1 VFSDFFISRPR
12 FAFVISIV
20 ITLAGA
26 IALNILPVAEY
37 PNITTPQIKVTAS
50 YSGANAEV
58 VKQSIAI
65 PIEEQVN
72 GVDDMLYMSSSSGND
87 GSYELTVT
95 FAVGTNPDTAAVNV
109 QNRVAIATP
118 RLPADVTRTRIV
130 TKKQSSNMLLVV
142 NVVSPDE
149 SRDTIFI
156 SNYASINIE
165 GSLSRLKGVSNVS
178 QFGPLDYWMRV

>member
-1 VFSDFFISRPR
+1 MFSDFFISRPR

-37 PNITTPQIKVTAS
+37 PNITTPQAKVTAS

-72 GVDDMLYMSSSSGND
+72 GVDDMLYMS
-87 GSYELTVT
+87 
-95 FAVGTNPDTAAVNV
+95 
-109 QNRVAIATP
+109 
-118 RLPADVTRTRIV
+118 
-130 TKKQSSNMLLVV
+130 
-142 NVVSPDE
+142 
-149 SRDTIFI
+149 
-156 SNYASINIE
+156 
-165 GSLSRLKGVSNVS
+165 
-178 QFGPLDYWMRV
+178 